1 MADAESNLVPSE
13 AADQVEVALEKQAAA
28 DDGILYLNEYQYE
41 NDLVTDFARLVA
53 SPRRRGS
60 LYVAAAIAALIGIGM
75 LVAGGNWIKFGV
87 VLIVFGAFLAW
98 WSKNLH
104 HTLARDFIDAVE
116 ADESMGGRYR
126 RVAANEDGLMVWG
139 KSGKSQFFP
148 FEKLDHVLDGERI
161 FVAMFADQGVTI
173 PKDTFVRGDAEQFG
187 SFLKARINKKLR
199 IETKKKKMKAEKAAA
214 EAKQGDKADKP
225 QDNKGKQRKQKKSDC
240 IFQIFSLNSGGC
252 FSDFHMINSY
262 IPSKRLPFLLIFGEK
277 LPGIFL
283 KQMGKVRW
291 IADTD
296 LFTNASDTFIP
307 VLQKLLGLFHPA
319 L

>member
-87 VLIVFGAFLAW
+87 VLIVFGAW

-187 SFLKARINKKLR
+187 PFLKARINKKLR
-199 IETKKKKMKAEKAAA
+199 IETKRKKMKAEKAAA
-214 EAKQGDKADKP
+214 EAKQGDQP
-225 QDNKGKQRKQKKSDC
+225 QETKGKQRKQKNKK
-240 IFQIFSLNSGGC
+240 
-252 FSDFHMINSY
+252 
-262 IPSKRLPFLLIFGEK
+262 KR
-277 LPGIFL
+277 
-283 KQMGKVRW
+283 
-291 IADTD
+291 
-296 LFTNASDTFIP
+296 
-307 VLQKLLGLFHPA
+307 
-319 L
+319 

>member
-13 AADQVEVALEKQAAA
+13 AADQVEVALEEQAAA

-87 VLIVFGAFLAW
+87 VLIVFG
-98 WSKNLH
+98 
-104 HTLARDFIDAVE
+104 LARDFIDAVE

-139 KSGKSQFFP
+139 TSGKSQFFP

-187 SFLKARINKKLR
+187 PFLKARINKKLR
-199 IETKKKKMKAEKAAA
+199 IETKRKKMKAEKAAA
-214 EAKQGDKADKP
+214 EAKQGDKP
-225 QDNKGKQRKQKKSDC
+225 QETKGKQRKQKKSKK
-240 IFQIFSLNSGGC
+240 
-252 FSDFHMINSY
+252 
-262 IPSKRLPFLLIFGEK
+262 KR
-277 LPGIFL
+277 
-283 KQMGKVRW
+283 
-291 IADTD
+291 
-296 LFTNASDTFIP
+296 
-307 VLQKLLGLFHPA
+307 
-319 L
+319 

>member
-148 FEKLDHVLDGERI
+148 FDKLDHVLDGERI

-187 SFLKARINKKLR
+187 PFLKARINKKLR

-214 EAKQGDKADKP
+214 EAKQGDKP
-225 QDNKGKQRKQKKSDC
+225 QETKRKQRKQKKK
-240 IFQIFSLNSGGC
+240 NKKK
-252 FSDFHMINSY
+252 H
-262 IPSKRLPFLLIFGEK
+262 
-277 LPGIFL
+277 
-283 KQMGKVRW
+283 
-291 IADTD
+291 
-296 LFTNASDTFIP
+296 
-307 VLQKLLGLFHPA
+307 
-319 L
+319 

>member
-13 AADQVEVALEKQAAA
+13 AADQVEVALEEQAAA

-104 HTLARDFIDAVE
+104 HTLARDFIDSVE

-187 SFLKARINKKLR
+187 TFLKARINKKIR
-199 IETKKKKMKAEKAAA
+199 IETKRKKMKAEKAAA
-214 EAKQGDKADKP
+214 EAKQGDKP
-225 QDNKGKQRKQKKSDC
+225 QETKGKQRKQKK
-240 IFQIFSLNSGGC
+240 NKK
-252 FSDFHMINSY
+252 
-262 IPSKRLPFLLIFGEK
+262 KR
-277 LPGIFL
+277 
-283 KQMGKVRW
+283 
-291 IADTD
+291 
-296 LFTNASDTFIP
+296 
-307 VLQKLLGLFHPA
+307 
-319 L
+319 

>member
-60 LYVAAAIAALIGIGM
+60 LYVAAAIAALLGIGM

-116 ADESMGGRYR
+116 ADKSMGGRYR

-199 IETKKKKMKAEKAAA
+199 IETKKKKMRPRRLQPRPSRETRQTSPRTTRASSASRRRARRSAKA
-214 EAKQGDKADKP
+214 
-225 QDNKGKQRKQKKSDC
+225 KSDR
-240 IFQIFSLNSGGC
+240 QPR
-252 FSDFHMINSY
+252 
-262 IPSKRLPFLLIFGEK
+262 IPLSSPCTRACYTSSIYATANGSAPRPPLANEL
-277 LPGIFL
+277 
-283 KQMGKVRW
+283 
-291 IADTD
+291 
-296 LFTNASDTFIP
+296 
-307 VLQKLLGLFHPA
+307 
-319 L
+319 

>member
-1 MADAESNLVPSE
+1 M
-13 AADQVEVALEKQAAA
+13 
-28 DDGILYLNEYQYE
+28 
-41 NDLVTDFARLVA
+41 
-53 SPRRRGS
+53 
-60 LYVAAAIAALIGIGM
+60 
-75 LVAGGNWIKFGV
+75 
-87 VLIVFGAFLAW
+87 AW

-187 SFLKARINKKLR
+187 PFLKARINKKLR

-214 EAKQGDKADKP
+214 EAKQGDQPKKDAP
-225 QDNKGKQRKQKKSDC
+225 KQRKQKK
-240 IFQIFSLNSGGC
+240 NR
-252 FSDFHMINSY
+252 
-262 IPSKRLPFLLIFGEK
+262 KR
-277 LPGIFL
+277 
-283 KQMGKVRW
+283 R
-291 IADTD
+291 
-296 LFTNASDTFIP
+296 
-307 VLQKLLGLFHPA
+307 
-319 L
+319 

>member
-13 AADQVEVALEKQAAA
+13 AVDQVEVALEKQAAA

-148 FEKLDHVLDGERI
+148 FDKLDHVLDGERI

-187 SFLKARINKKLR
+187 PFLKARINKKLR
-199 IETKKKKMKAEKAAA
+199 IETKRKKMKAEKAAA
-214 EAKQGDKADKP
+214 EAKQGDKP
-225 QDNKGKQRKQKKSDC
+225 QETKRKQRKQKNKKKRQASRHRRRLAPRHSGPGRLGSSASATDGP
-240 IFQIFSLNSGGC
+240 ILPSSRVTSLQTLRAFSLADRSSSSYKSQEKPSQNGRSRNLRNSRWC
-252 FSDFHMINSY
+252 F
-262 IPSKRLPFLLIFGEK
+262 
-277 LPGIFL
+277 
-283 KQMGKVRW
+283 
-291 IADTD
+291 
-296 LFTNASDTFIP
+296 AS
-307 VLQKLLGLFHPA
+307 
-319 L
+319 